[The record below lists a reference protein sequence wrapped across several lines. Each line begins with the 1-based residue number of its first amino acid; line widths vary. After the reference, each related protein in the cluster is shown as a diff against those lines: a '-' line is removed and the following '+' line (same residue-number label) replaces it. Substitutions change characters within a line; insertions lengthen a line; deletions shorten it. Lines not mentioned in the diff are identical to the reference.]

1 MPSFRETNR
10 RNRQRGFSLLEVM
23 FASMILSIFVL
34 GIGGFWYQ
42 ASSHTTE
49 LVLRQKAIFALSGE
63 LERLSALYV
72 YTGFAA
78 DAVNG
83 PITSTGY
90 TDGLAALPTTRLVYP
105 HNTSS
110 FASNDFVQNAYGSI
124 TSHEFPVYE
133 VTNIL
138 PSLIRDY
145 IWIDQAHG
153 IAGRVSW
160 TATDI
165 SVSSCVQL
173 LDCSCQRFDDLSLT
187 GGRCRQLDIYLE
199 YPYRIDTSGNVTQP
213 GNLQTLSLRTIVGRG

>member
-23 FASMILSIFVL
+23 FASTILSIFVL

-42 ASSHTTE
+42 ASTRTTE

-90 TDGLAALPTTRLVYP
+90 TDGLAALPSSRLIYP
-105 HNTSS
+105 NDMNSY
-110 FASNDFVQNAYGSI
+110 AANDFVQSTYSNFSAD
-124 TSHEFPVYE
+124 EFE
-133 VTNIL
+133 VLAKVNIL
-138 PSLIRDY
+138 PSLSRQY
-145 IWIDQAHG
+145 IWIDKSHSVV
-153 IAGRVSW
+153 GRLSW

-165 SVSSCVQL
+165 TVSSCVQL
-173 LDCSCQRFDDLSLT
+173 LDCSCQRFDDLSLS
-187 GGRCRQLDIYLE
+187 GGRCKQLDVYLE
-199 YPYRIDTSGNVTQP
+199 YPYRVDSSGNVTQP
-213 GNLQTLSLRTIVGRG
+213 GNMQTLSLRTIVGRG